1 MDKIKNPIKKG
12 DIIFAG
18 IILFLS
24 VLFLCMQFLLPKG
37 SKVLVTANG
46 KKTEYALSKDKTI
59 DIKDEKTKAYNR
71 IQIKDGVVSMEEA
84 SCPDQICVHEKA
96 ISADGESI
104 ICLPNKIVVEVESD
118 KERELDAVMK

>member
-84 SCPDQICVHEKA
+84 SCPDQICVHHKSIYKNHET
-96 ISADGESI
+96 I
-104 ICLPNKIVVEVESD
+104 ICLPNEVYVEIIGNQENEID
-118 KERELDAVMK
+118 N